1 MAVVE
6 LRQLH
11 GGRRARACVARLG
24 VGLLLGACGGGSAG
38 SEPPSAPRAARDAE
52 TEAAPHQ
59 EVAALAEIGA
69 LDERAAEASFRASL
83 DGLQACVSDGVER
96 LEFMGGS
103 IEFAVKVDAQQR
115 PARIWAAESSLGE
128 RATEKCMFE
137 ALRAVSWPAPQGGIY
152 GIARSSF
159 EFEPRKGAPRPAIWD
174 AGRVSKVVDDLH
186 DTLSACGGGRVHDMH
201 ITLYIG
207 ADGRAV
213 AGGAA
218 YDEASDDGAVDC
230 VVDALLA
237 ERYPRPERTPT
248 KVRFRL

>member
-1 MAVVE
+1 MSAAE
-6 LRQLH
+6 LRQP
-11 GGRRARACVARLG
+11 RSSAAASIAI
-24 VGLLLGACGGGSAG
+24 GLVLAGCGGGSAG
-38 SEPPSAPRAARDAE
+38 SEAPSLPSRARPAQADVAPSRD
-52 TEAAPHQ
+52 
-59 EVAALAEIGA
+59 VAASAEIGG
-69 LDERAAEASFRASL
+69 LDERAAEESFRASL

-96 LEFMGGS
+96 VEFMGGS
-103 IEFAVKVDAQQR
+103 IEFVVKVDAQR
-115 PARIWAAESSLGE
+115 RAARVWAAESSLGE
-128 RATEKCMFE
+128 RTTEKCMFE
-137 ALRAVSWPAPQGGIY
+137 ALRAVSWPAPQGGTY

-159 EFEPRKGAPRPAIWD
+159 EFEPRKGSPTPAVWD
-174 AGRVSKVVDDLH
+174 AGRVSKVVDQLH
-186 DTLSACGGGRVHDMH
+186 ETLSECGGGQVRDMG

-207 ADGRAV
+207 ADGRAL